1 MPTPQQLLGQAE
13 AKLKSGDLPGGARL
27 LADFLKQCPTDPR
40 AAHVRAH
47 LGEVQ
52 LARGLHDE
60 AERLFEQARKDLGD
74 NPQLLFRLAQI
85 AAMRGRTDDAF
96 GLLDRVLELEPSHA
110 GAIGRRAALLQHT
123 GRDEEAAAMIDE
135 AHARGLR
142 DAHLAS
148 IFAGVATKLG
158 RRREAIERLE
168 PYAGD
173 RSLPRQVL
181 AGVNFTLG
189 RMFDAESEYDRAW
202 ACYEKGNTLMRPRLD
217 IAQFDR
223 ATDETIRTFTRE
235 AVASLE
241 RAPDSGERAVLIVG
255 MPRSGTTLL
264 DQVLAA
270 HGQIASGGE
279 LSALPRAVETI
290 PGNRGP
296 AALPPLNRVRGT
308 ALKRASQ
315 SYLEALNAVDVQAAR
330 VVDKLPINYRLLGLV
345 PSMLPGAHVIHCTR
359 DPIDTCVSCY
369 FRNFTGGN
377 VIFTDLTWIGRIYLN
392 YARLMRH
399 WRDVLEGQLELLDV
413 SYTDV
418 VHQLED
424 SARRMVSF
432 VGLDFDESCL
442 HFDQRRRVVP
452 TLEPEQ
458 VGRTVYDTSVG
469 RWKHYEKHLGPLLSV
484 LGPELKR
491 HAEGGGPA

>member
-1 MPTPQQLLGQAE
+1 MPTPQQLLQQAE
-13 AKLKSGDLPGGARL
+13 TRLKSGDLPGGAQL
-27 LADFLKQCPTDPR
+27 LGEFLKQCPTDRRSP
-40 AAHVRAH
+40 HVRTH

-52 LARGLHDE
+52 LARGLHEE

-74 NPQLLFRLAQI
+74 NPLLLLRLAQI
-85 AAMRGRTDDAF
+85 RAMRGRTDEAF
-96 GLLDRVLELEPSHA
+96 GLLDRVLELDPSHV
-110 GAIGRRAALLQHT
+110 GAIARRAALLQHT
-123 GRDEEAAAMIDE
+123 GRDQEAAAVIDD
-135 AHARGLR
+135 ALARGLR
-142 DAHLAS
+142 DAHLAT

-158 RRREAIERLE
+158 RRREAIGLLE
-168 PYAGD
+168 PYVAD
-173 RSLPRQVL
+173 QSLPPQVL

-189 RMFDAESEYDRAW
+189 RMLDAECEYDRAW
-202 ACYEKGNTLMRPRLD
+202 ACYEKGNTIMRPRLD
-217 IAQFDR
+217 IAQLDR
-223 ATDETIRTFTRE
+223 ATDETIRTFSRD

-241 RAPDSGERAVLIVG
+241 RAPESGERAVLIVG
-255 MPRSGTTLL
+255 MPRSGTTLI

-279 LSALPRAVETI
+279 LSALPKAVESI

-308 ALKRASQ
+308 SLKRASQ
-315 SYLEALNAVDVQAAR
+315 LYLEALNRVDAESAR

-377 VIFTDLTWIGRIYLN
+377 LIFTDLTWIGRVYLN

-399 WRDVLEGQLELLDV
+399 WRDVLEGQIELLDV
-413 SYTDV
+413 AYGDV
-418 VHQLED
+418 VHHLED

-432 VGLDFDESCL
+432 VGLDFDDACL
-442 HFDQRRRVVP
+442 RFEQRRRVVP

-469 RWKHYEKHLGPLLSV
+469 RWRHYEKHLGPLLSV

-491 HAEGGGPA
+491 QSGHGEPA